1 MNTKVIRI
9 TEQDINNLVKNII
22 NESFSDLYQQNHI
35 MANKK
40 NIYDSYVVINNSDQS
55 LVGHFN
61 YEEDAIDEANEF
73 ALNDKYGTYS
83 VVGCVGN
90 EYDLDDEK
98 SIIYTAD
105 YTNLKI
111 YEHSDKT
118 DDIISEV
125 INKFL
130 NEADMQ
136 SVEDFEE
143 RTEKA
148 HKREGEKINTA
159 DSGKVRKFLNNPYIN
174 VSKVIEDAT
183 GLEPTSASS
192 EGSKFASGERP
203 ITQNLED
210 TVNKILQDLAN

>member
-35 MANKK
+35 MVNKK

-90 EYDLDDEK
+90 EYDLNDEK

-118 DDIISEV
+118 DSIISEV